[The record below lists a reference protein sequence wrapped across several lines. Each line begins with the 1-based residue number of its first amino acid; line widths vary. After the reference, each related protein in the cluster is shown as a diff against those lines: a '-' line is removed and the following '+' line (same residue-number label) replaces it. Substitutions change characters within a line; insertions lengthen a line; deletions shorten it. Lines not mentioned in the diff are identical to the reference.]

1 MNTSRQPFRTT
12 LKQVKLKVNM
22 KKATMPAL
30 TSMVKLKVSMK
41 EATLTVAST
50 STSKSTILQ
59 VVLEAKAI
67 SAMTLK
73 MEEWVLEVFIILEAV
88 MAIDHLGPRL
98 GESMSLTLK
107 MEEASKLMPMKIK
120 MEETMDGWMEE
131 TMAMKMKMETS
142 KLMAMKM
149 KLERSKLMAMKM
161 KMETSKLMAMKMKME
176 SKRKLR
182 MKKALI
188 GQIGTS
194 TTILKVMKR
203 KVRMEKAS
211 GTRTGTSKKPESS
224 RK

>member
-1 MNTSRQPFRTT
+1 MG
-12 LKQVKLKVNM
+12 
-22 KKATMPAL
+22 
-30 TSMVKLKVSMK
+30 
-41 EATLTVAST
+41 
-50 STSKSTILQ
+50 
-59 VVLEAKAI
+59 
-67 SAMTLK
+67 
-73 MEEWVLEVFIILEAV
+73 EEWVLEVFIILEAV

-131 TMAMKMKMETS
+131 TMAMKMKME
-142 KLMAMKM
+142 
-149 KLERSKLMAMKM
+149 RSKLMAMKM
-161 KMETSKLMAMKMKME
+161 KMETSKLMAIKIKM

-224 RK
+224 

>member
-67 SAMTLK
+67 SAMTLE

-88 MAIDHLGPRL
+88 IEAVSSIDHLGPRL

-131 TMAMKMKMETS
+131 TMAMKMKMERSKLMAMKVKMETS

-161 KMETSKLMAMKMKME
+161 KMETSKTMAMKMKME
-176 SKRKLR
+176 RSKLMAMKIKMSKRKLR

-188 GQIGTS
+188 GQIGT
-194 TTILKVMKR
+194 R
-203 KVRMEKAS
+203 
-211 GTRTGTSKKPESS
+211 
-224 RK
+224 

>member
-1 MNTSRQPFRTT
+1 
-12 LKQVKLKVNM
+12 
-22 KKATMPAL
+22 
-30 TSMVKLKVSMK
+30 MK

-88 MAIDHLGPRL
+88 IEAVMAIDHLGPRL

-107 MEEASKLMPMKIK
+107 MEEASKLMPMKMK
-120 MEETMDGWMEE
+120 MEETSKLPTT
-131 TMAMKMKMETS
+131 TMAMKMKM
-142 KLMAMKM
+142 
-149 KLERSKLMAMKM
+149 ERSKLMAMKM

-176 SKRKLR
+176 RSKLMAMKIKMSKRKLR

-211 GTRTGTSKKPESS
+211 IG
-224 RK
+224 

>member
-1 MNTSRQPFRTT
+1 MSKGQSWTSIHPSTVHRFYATTEKNTSRQPFRTT

-88 MAIDHLGPRL
+88 IEAVMAIDHLGPRL

-107 MEEASKLMPMKIK
+107 MEEASKLMPMKMK
-120 MEETMDGWMEE
+120 MEETSKLPTT
-131 TMAMKMKMETS
+131 TMAMKMKMERS

-149 KLERSKLMAMKM
+149 KMERSKLMAMKM
-161 KMETSKLMAMKMKME
+161 KMETSKL
-176 SKRKLR
+176 R
-182 MKKALI
+182 MKEALI
-188 GQIGTS
+188 
-194 TTILKVMKR
+194 
-203 KVRMEKAS
+203 
-211 GTRTGTSKKPESS
+211 
-224 RK
+224 

>member
-30 TSMVKLKVSMK
+30 TSMVKLKESMK
-41 EATLTVAST
+41 EATLTVTSP

-73 MEEWVLEVFIILEAV
+73 MEEWVLEVFIILEAVIEAV

-131 TMAMKMKMETS
+131 TMAMKMKMERS

-149 KLERSKLMAMKM
+149 KMERSKLMAMKM

-176 SKRKLR
+176 RSKLMAMKIKMSKRKLR

-194 TTILKVMKR
+194 T
-203 KVRMEKAS
+203 
-211 GTRTGTSKKPESS
+211 P
-224 RK
+224 